1 MFSEFNYI
9 PRMKRENGKWVKQDI
24 KAAAKATLGYIA
36 HRVGKEKE
44 KMERTLFGHGGP
56 LTDEQVERMIN
67 EAPDN
72 TYFFRLILS
81 PDPSGENQER
91 NLDLWKLTKDIVEF
105 LEQRLGRE
113 NIPFIGAE
121 HNDHTDIP
129 HVHALILIQRMGK
142 EMLIDKETI
151 NAVRNLAMKRA
162 LGQKQD
168 RQNVQELAPVQRQKR
183 LFIPQLQDREY
194 TGEPLDLVACGN
206 CGNAQSPHTKD
217 GWWKCGSCGEEL
229 SQGRE
234 AGLSR

>member
-9 PRMKRENGKWVKQDI
+9 PRMKKENGKWVKQDI
-24 KAAAKATLGYIA
+24 KAAAKATLGYIG

-44 KMERTLFGHGGP
+44 KMDRTLFGHGGA
-56 LTDEQVERMIN
+56 LIDEQVERMID

-81 PDPSGENQER
+81 PDPNGENQER

-113 NIPFIGAE
+113 NLPFIGAE

-142 EMLIDKETI
+142 EMLIDKDTI
-151 NAVRNLAMKRA
+151 NAVRKMATDRA

-168 RQNVQELAPVQRQKR
+168 RQNTRALRSVQKQQRIFLPR
-183 LFIPQLQDREY
+183 LQDQEY
-194 TGEPLDLVACGN
+194 ASEPLDLVACGN
-206 CGNAQSPHTKD
+206 CGNTQSPHTKD
-217 GWWKCGSCGEEL
+217 GWWKCLGCGKVL
-229 SQGRE
+229 TRGRE
-234 AGLSR
+234 EGLSL